1 MKKKIVQFEIED
13 CSELTDEQ
21 LDKKIMMLGFKI
33 MKLQMKEDI
42 AEDSEKLQQFV
53 NLQVQ
58 LLDITKLVKKKVD
71 DDEQQG
77 N

>member
-21 LDKKIMMLGFKI
+21 LDEKVMALGFKI
-33 MKLQMKEDI
+33 MKLQMEEDI

-58 LLDITKLVKKKVD
+58 LLDITKLAKKRVD